1 MKTGKANLEASPN
14 FVGDVVPS

>member
-14 FVGDVVPS
+14 YVGDVVPS